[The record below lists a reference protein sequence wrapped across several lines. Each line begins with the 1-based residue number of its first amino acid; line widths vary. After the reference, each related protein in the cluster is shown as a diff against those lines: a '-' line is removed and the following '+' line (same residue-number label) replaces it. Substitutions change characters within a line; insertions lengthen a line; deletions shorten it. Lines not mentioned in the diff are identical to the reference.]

1 MTPTTH
7 LYNALDE
14 YLRQCQDL
22 WRDVRH
28 IQSICWMMLGMIQSE
43 KVHPSG
49 FGVYVKS
56 RAKKAQSKQRRFRR
70 NLANQRINLAGV
82 HQQLMRQALSQWG
95 LQRLYLSLDT
105 TMLWNCFCVVWV
117 GVVYRGRTIPIA
129 FRVVPHKSSTI
140 RLWYVQR
147 VLRPVAAT
155 LPPSVQ
161 VVLLADRGFADGKL
175 LKYLQQTLKW
185 HYRIRIKKRFQF
197 QTGDG
202 RWHKISDIKLA
213 AGEAYFTGP
222 VQLGKTKPYGPVY
235 LAFAQDEP
243 SGEFWMIVSDEPT
256 NLSTFAQYR
265 LRFQIEE
272 NFLDL
277 KSGGFQMEACRIRDP
292 FALTQLLWVVALTML
307 FLVLQGTAVVTQG
320 QRQAVDPHWKRG
332 MSYLKFGWNWIRLAI
347 TEQSKIILYRFLS
360 SVTDPEPAM
369 ASRRQS
375 EQSFQREFTVLKHVP
390 AS

>member
-1 MTPTTH
+1 MTPTTQ
-7 LYNALDE
+7 LYDALNV
-14 YLRQCQDL
+14 YLRQCQNR

-28 IQSICWMMLGMIQSE
+28 IQSICWMILGMVQSE

-56 RAKKAQSKQRRFRR
+56 RAQKAQSKQRRFRR
-70 NLANQRINLAGV
+70 NLSNRRINLSGI
-82 HQQLMRQALSQWG
+82 HQHLMGQALSQWG
-95 LQRLYLSLDT
+95 LPRLYISLDT

-129 FRVVPHKSSTI
+129 LRVVPHKSSSI

-147 VLRPVAAT
+147 VLRQVATT
-155 LPPSVQ
+155 LPGSAE

-175 LKYLQQTLKW
+175 LKYLRQTLKW
-185 HYRIRIKKRFQF
+185 HFRIRVKKRFQF
-197 QTGDG
+197 QTADG
-202 RWHKISDIKLA
+202 QWHKISEIKLA
-213 AGEAYFTGP
+213 AGKAYFSGA

-235 LAFAQDEP
+235 LAFAHDSQSE
-243 SGEFWMIVSDEPT
+243 ELWLIVSDEPT
-256 NLSTFAQYR
+256 SLSTFTEYR

-277 KSGGFQMEACRIRDP
+277 KSSGFQMEACRIRDP

-307 FLVLQGTAVVTQG
+307 FLVLQGTAVVAQG
-320 QRQAVDPHWKRG
+320 RRQLVDPHWRRG
-332 MSYLKFGWNWIRLAI
+332 MSYLKIGWNWIRLAI
-347 TEQSKIILYRFLS
+347 TEQLEIHLFRFLS
-360 SVTDPEPAM
+360 SAPDPEPAM

-375 EQSFQREFTVLKHVP
+375 QQSLQREFTVLKRIP